1 MAYKIMDIKGL
12 VFQIT
17 PFYNKYKANKLM
29 IGSDALCLMWQI
41 GTLLDAYIKAKKIAP
56 NKLYRQVY
64 GGSEGS
70 DNVQKKGYISREF
83 LSRCYRIKNIFSDEN
98 EIKNIFPNLKSFNLF
113 REAMPFFDNSIYIHK
128 RKEMEDYLNTKEVG
142 LDQIRAKLKEVIN
155 KSNPRT
161 QKLHE
166 VEGEKLIFIDFY
178 NKIFNL
184 SKVDTDT
191 LFNLLE
197 KERIDQDLILTIG
210 NATRALTIDGSKFPS
225 LENKEEQV
233 DIDSLW
239 FSYIEMLK
247 EFSNESNAIKIR
259 RFRKLIQA
267 KRIAKLADYLYLLAR
282 RI

>member
-1 MAYKIMDIKGL
+1 MDIKDL

-17 PFYNKYKANKLM
+17 PFYNKYKANELM

-41 GTLLDAYIKAKKIAP
+41 GGFLDAYIKEVKIAP
-56 NKLYRQVY
+56 HKLYREIY

-83 LSRCYRIKNIFSDEN
+83 LSRCYRIKKIFSDEN

-113 REAMPFFDNSIYIHK
+113 REAMPFFDNQTYSHK
-128 RKEMEDYLNTKEVG
+128 RKEIEDFLNTKEVS
-142 LDQIRAKLKEVIN
+142 LDKIRARLKEVN
-155 KSNPRT
+155 PKSNSRT
-161 QKLHE
+161 QRLHE
-166 VEGEKLIFIDFY
+166 LEGEKSIFIDFY

-184 SKVDTDT
+184 SKVDKDT
-191 LFNLLE
+191 LFSLLE

-210 NATRALTIDGSKFPS
+210 NATRALTIDGLKFPS

-233 DIDSLW
+233 DINSLW

>member
-1 MAYKIMDIKGL
+1 MDIKGL

-17 PFYNKYKANKLM
+17 PFYNKYKANIM

-41 GTLLDAYIKAKKIAP
+41 GALLDAYIKEKDIIP
-56 NKLYRQVY
+56 NNLYRKIY

-83 LSRCYRIKNIFSDEN
+83 LSRCYRIKNIFTDEN

-113 REAMPFFDNSIYIHK
+113 REAMPFFDNPIYNSK
-128 RKEMEDYLNTKEVG
+128 RKEMEDFLNTKEAS
-142 LDQIRAKLKEVIN
+142 LDKIRARLKEVN
-155 KSNPRT
+155 PKSNSRT
-161 QKLHE
+161 QRLHE
-166 VEGEKLIFIDFY
+166 LEGEKSIFIDFY

-184 SKVDTDT
+184 SKVDKDT
-191 LFNLLE
+191 LFSLLE

-210 NATRALTIDGSKFPS
+210 NATRALTIDGLKFPS

-233 DIDSLW
+233 DINSLW